1 MHEPSI
7 QDLERVFARDGF
19 AQLLGI
25 EIIELAKG
33 YAKAACT
40 IREDMLNFLGLPH
53 GGAIFSLADAAFA
66 AASNSHGQK
75 SVALNVNISYLA
87 AAQPGER
94 LYAQAREEKLG
105 KRTALYTIR
114 VTNEENQPIA
124 ICQGLV
130 YRRGQSVGGV

>member
-1 MHEPSI
+1 M
-7 QDLERVFARDGF
+7 
-19 AQLLGI
+19 GI
-25 EIIELAKG
+25 EVIDLARG
-33 YAKAACT
+33 YAKATMT

-87 AAQPGER
+87 AAQPGDR
-94 LYAQAREEKLG
+94 LYAQASEEKLG
-105 KRTALYTIR
+105 RRTALYTIR
-114 VTNEENQPIA
+114 VTNEEDQAIA

-130 YRRGQSVGGV
+130 YRREQNVV